1 MAPASTTMTTAT
13 THSAEWL
20 AESQATVV
28 TIFFALPIPLE
39 ICTTAFRLWVKAN
52 KTATRRLAFDDYL
65 MILATVRTAMIEYPV
80 CGEGE

>member
-1 MAPASTTMTTAT
+1 MAPASLTTAT

-20 AESQATVV
+20 AESQTTVV

-39 ICTTAFRLWVKAN
+39 ICTTAFRLWVKIN

-65 MILATVRTAMIEYPV
+65 MILATVRTAVLEMYNV
-80 CGEGE
+80 WRD